1 MEEFLRR
8 VLPSGGDFVITAIRP
23 GPKVPGSARELVV
36 KTQAD
41 AATAIRHLSTKA
53 LNLYIG
59 IGSFEN
65 TRKKPRAKR
74 ALYLDLDSKDFGDSK
89 LRCLKELSVFCR
101 ATGWPVPAII
111 VDSGNGYHCY
121 WPFHSDLDVT
131 AWRALAIKLK
141 EKCAELGFAADPPIT
156 ADAARI
162 LRIPTTLN
170 YKTDP
175 PKTCTVLQDN
185 GAEFDPPSLL
195 KILMPSG
202 GFADLAG
209 LPPAPA
215 KLLNMNGPG
224 INADLGAGLDYDKP
238 DAELV
243 ASALAAI
250 NIPDT
255 GIERRGMWKDI
266 LAGLNDWSG
275 GNEEGFKLAADWSAT
290 QPGYVSEGDVRKT
303 WNSFGNYKAGART
316 TIGTVLKL
324 AKDAGWSRPA
334 EPEAEQPAEVTMPED
349 VEVPSEIDPESGA
362 FASRV
367 SSAIRK
373 FRTEAVEKAT
383 AAGKRRAPQ
392 GDMEEL
398 LVKQFVYVK
407 NQDTYYSLITRDI
420 YSKESIRDI
429 YTPDMPKLKSGPM
442 DPCDMLRRS
451 PKKVVVD
458 SLGFHPGE
466 PTIFS
471 EDGRDYVNRYQQPDP
486 EIVPTPQEARL
497 FADFMDYCFPREED
511 KLFRKYYLQ
520 CLGHVVQRPGIKIAT
535 ALLFISEAYGIG
547 KSTVAFE
554 IPRRVVG
561 IHNSRNVTNEILE
574 RPFTGY
580 LGEAHLL
587 HLQEVHV
594 NGHWNASA
602 IANRLKSVITDSTVN
617 VHKKGKDDYD
627 IPNRLFVTATS
638 NYRDAMYI
646 TSNQERRWGVFEM
659 RPIRPYTTGQKRQY
673 FNLIHKF
680 LASPRA
686 SGVLRYIFGRI
697 NLTGFDPQN
706 PPPTTMAKTEMARL
720 SMSEDQQVVLD
731 AFLSNSPPF
740 HKDVFHMDEVK
751 SLIFQE
757 TGKQHSRQKISGWL
771 SKAVAPAKVVKQIRL
786 GSGKLWVWA
795 HQNHHRWEAADAGLI
810 MDELKRQ

>member
-1 MEEFLRR
+1 MEDFLRR
-8 VLPSGGDFVITAIRP
+8 VLPVDGDFVITAIRP
-23 GPKVPGSARELVV
+23 GPKAPGSARELVV

-53 LNLYIG
+53 LNLFIG
-59 IGSFEN
+59 IGSYDK
-65 TRKKPRAKR
+65 TRKSPKAKR
-74 ALYLDLDSKDFGDSK
+74 ALYLDLDGKDFGGSK
-89 LRCLKELSVFCR
+89 AAGLKELTVFCR
-101 ATGWPVPAII
+101 ATGWPAPAII
-111 VDSGNGYHCY
+111 VDSGNGYHAY
-121 WPFHSDLDVT
+121 WPLNADLDVT
-131 AWRALAIKLK
+131 GWRALSAKLK
-141 EKCAELGFAADPPIT
+141 EKCIELGFKADPTVT

-162 LRIPTTLN
+162 LRVPTTLN
-170 YKTDP
+170 HKSDP
-175 PKTCTVLQDN
+175 PKACTVLQDN
-185 GAEFDPPSLL
+185 GAEFDAPSLL
-195 KILMPSG
+195 KILMPAD
-202 GFADLAG
+202 GFAGFTG
-209 LPPAPA
+209 LNTPPA
-215 KLLNMNGPG
+215 KLLNMTGPG
-224 INADLGAGLDYDKP
+224 INADLAAGIEYEKP
-238 DAELV
+238 PADLV
-243 ASALAAI
+243 ASALTHVS
-250 NIPDT
+250 IPET
-255 GIERRGMWKDI
+255 GSARRDVWLDVVK
-266 LAGLNDWSG
+266 GLHDWAEG
-275 GNEEGFKLAADWSAT
+275 GDEGFALAADWSAT

-303 WNSFGNYKAGART
+303 WNSFGKNTSGKRT
-316 TIGTVLKL
+316 TIGTVLRL
-324 AKDAGWSRPA
+324 AKEGGWERPTV
-334 EPEAEQPAEVTMPED
+334 ETDQPAEVTMPED
-349 VEVPSEIDPESGA
+349 VIVPSEIDPDSGA

-367 SSAIRK
+367 SNAIQK
-373 FRTEAVEKAT
+373 FRTEAVAKAT
-383 AAGKRRAPQ
+383 AAGKRRAPT

-407 NQDTYYSLITRDI
+407 NQDTYYSLSTRDI

-466 PTIFS
+466 PTIYS

-486 EIVPTPQEARL
+486 EIIPTPQEARL

-561 IHNSRNVTNEILE
+561 IHNARNVTNEILE

-638 NYRDAMYI
+638 NYRDAMFI

-659 RPIRPYTTGQKRQY
+659 KPVRPYTTAQKRQY

-680 LASPRA
+680 LSSSRSP
-686 SGVLRYIFGRI
+686 GVLRYIFGRI

-720 SMSEDQQVVLD
+720 SMSEEQQVVLD
-731 AFLSNSPPF
+731 AYLSNNAPF
-740 HKDVFHMDEVK
+740 HREIFHMDEIK

-757 TGKQHSRQKISGWL
+757 TGRHLSRQKISGWL
-771 SKAVAPAKVVKQIRL
+771 VKAVAPAKVVKQIRL
-786 GSGKLWVWA
+786 GSGKLWLWA
-795 HQNHHRWEAADAGLI
+795 IKNHAKWESADAVLI

>member
-1 MEEFLRR
+1 MDEFLRR
-8 VLPSGGDFVITAIRP
+8 VLPVDGDFVVTAIRP
-23 GPKVPGSARELVV
+23 GVKGAARELVA

-41 AATAIRHLSTKA
+41 AVAAIQRLSTQP
-53 LNLYIG
+53 LHLYIG
-59 IGSFEN
+59 IGSFDK
-65 TRKKPRAKR
+65 TRKAPKAKR

-89 LRCLKELSVFCR
+89 PRCLKELSAFCR
-101 ATGWPVPAII
+101 ATGWPAPAII

-121 WPFHSDLDVT
+121 WPFHNDLDVG
-131 AWRALAIKLK
+131 AWRALASKLK

-175 PKTCTVLQDN
+175 PKPCSVIQDT
-185 GAEFDPPSLL
+185 GAEFDPPTLL
-195 KILMPSG
+195 KILMPVEGSLP
-202 GFADLAG
+202 GFVGVA
-209 LPPAPA
+209 PAPA
-215 KLLNMNGPG
+215 KLLNIAGPT
-224 INADLGAGLDYDKP
+224 INADLGAGLEYDKP
-238 DAELV
+238 DADLV

-250 NIPDT
+250 NIPET
-255 GIERRGMWKDI
+255 GIQRRGMWKDVV
-266 LAGLNDWSG
+266 AGLHEWSNG
-275 GNEEGFKLAADWSAT
+275 GEEGFQLVADWSAT

-303 WNSFGNYKAGART
+303 WNSFGNYKSGARK
-316 TIGTVLKL
+316 TIGTVLRL
-324 AKDAGWSRPA
+324 AKEQGWSRPT
-334 EPEAEQPAEVTMPED
+334 EPEPEQPSEVVMPED
-349 VEVPSEIDPESGA
+349 VEVPAEIDTESGA
-362 FASRV
+362 YVSRV

-373 FRTEAVEKAT
+373 FRTDAVEKAV
-383 AAGKRRAPQ
+383 AAGKRRAPA

-407 NQDTYYSLITRDI
+407 NQDTYYSLITRDL
-420 YSKESIRDI
+420 YTKESIRDI
-429 YTPDMPKLKSGPM
+429 YTPDMPKQNGKIPV
-442 DPCDMLRRS
+442 DPCEMLRRS
-451 PKKVVVD
+451 PKKIVVD

-466 PTIFS
+466 ATIYS
-471 EDGRDYVNRYQQPDP
+471 EDGRDFVNKYQQPDP
-486 EIVPTPQEARL
+486 ELVPTTQEARL

-535 ALLFISEAYGIG
+535 ALLFMSEAYGIG
-547 KSTVAFE
+547 KSTIAFE

-561 IHNSRNVTNEILE
+561 INNSRNVTNEILE

-646 TSNQERRWGVFEM
+646 TSNQERRWGVYEM
-659 RPIRPYTTGQKRQY
+659 NPIRSYTSVQKRVY
-673 FNLIHKF
+673 FDLIHKF
-680 LASPRA
+680 LQSPRC
-686 SGVLRYIFGRI
+686 SGVLRYLFGRI
-697 NLTGFDPQN
+697 DLAGFNPQN

-720 SMSEDQQVVLD
+720 SMTEEQQVVLD
-731 AFLSNSPPF
+731 AYLSNSAPF
-740 HKDVFHMDEVK
+740 HREIFHMDEVQQ
-751 SLIFQE
+751 LIFTE
-757 TGKQHSRQKISGWL
+757 TNKKLSRQRIGGWI
-771 SKAVAPAKVVKQIRL
+771 KKVIEPAKVIKQIRI
-786 GSGKLWVWA
+786 GNGRLWVWA
-795 HQNHHRWEAADAGLI
+795 HRDYARWEHATSDQI
-810 MDELKRQ
+810 MDDLKR